1 MKSKIHEY
9 LKKTNNKMSKTMK
22 STLVMAL
29 AIGFITAFMSCGNA
43 QDNANTE
50 TTVQT
55 NISKEQAN
63 KMLNSYLE
71 IKDALVKT
79 DGETA
84 SKAAG
89 KLVETLGDSQDEL
102 AKKIRFDAEHISET
116 KDAGHQRDHFNT
128 LSDNIYAVVKA
139 TGANDSKLY
148 RQYCP
153 MAMDNKGAY
162 WLSAEKEVNNP
173 YFGDKMLHCGSVK
186 EEL

>member
-1 MKSKIHEY
+1 M
-9 LKKTNNKMSKTMK
+9 KTMK

-29 AIGFITAFMSCGNA
+29 AVGFATAFTSCGNA

-50 TTVQT
+50 ATVQT
-55 NISKEQAN
+55 SISKEQAT

-79 DGETA
+79 DGEAA

-89 KLVETLGDSQDEL
+89 KLVEALGENKDNL
-102 AKKIRFDAEHISET
+102 AQKIRFDAEHISET

-128 LSDNIYAVVKA
+128 LSDSIYALVKA

-162 WLSAEKEVNNP
+162 WLSAEKQVNNP